1 MNCTWHMQMKMIDLS
16 MNFLSARKEVVAGVA
31 LGVIEQLSPGK
42 STHGPEQEVS
52 GVAAEDPVVGP
63 LGRLVPVAAPARVG
77 HGVEEVV
84 TGDPGRGTEGC
95 RVDGLIAG
103 EESGVGV
110 AILAVAAGTYSTSHS
125 LRCGDTE
132 GHCHESEEAHG
143 DFHVECEVFGECKDD
158 DFLVGW

>member
-1 MNCTWHMQMKMIDLS
+1 MNY
-16 MNFLSARKEVVAGVA
+16 LSAREEVVAGVA
-31 LGVIEQLSPGK
+31 LSVIEQLGPGK

-52 GVAAEDPVVGP
+52 GVTAEDPVVSP
-63 LGRLVPVAAPARVG
+63 LVVIPVAAPARVG

-84 TGDPGRGTEGC
+84 PGDPGRGSEGS

-110 AILAVAAGTYSTSHS
+110 SNLAVAAGTHSTSHS

-132 GHCHESEEAHG
+132 GHCDGSEEAHG
-143 DFHVECEVFGECKDD
+143 DFHGECEVLLGECKDD
-158 DFLVGW
+158 DFLVGC

>member
-16 MNFLSARKEVVAGVA
+16 TRYLSAREEVVAGVA
-31 LGVIEQLSPGK
+31 LSVIEQLGPGK

-77 HGVEEVV
+77 HGIEEVV
-84 TGDPGRGTEGC
+84 TGDPSRGAEGS
-95 RVDGLIAG
+95 RIDSLVAG
-103 EESGVGV
+103 EESRV
-110 AILAVAAGTYSTSHS
+110 AVAACSHSTSPS

-132 GHCHESEEAHG
+132 GHCHGSEEAQG
-143 DFHVECEVFGECKDD
+143 DFHVECEVLLGECKDD
-158 DFLVGW
+158 DFLV